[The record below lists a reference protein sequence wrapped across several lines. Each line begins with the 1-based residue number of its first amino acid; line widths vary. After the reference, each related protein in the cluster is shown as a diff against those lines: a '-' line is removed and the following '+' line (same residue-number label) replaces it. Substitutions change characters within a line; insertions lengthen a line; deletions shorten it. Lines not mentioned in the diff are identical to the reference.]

1 MKGYLSPDLYEDT
14 FVSPAFLPQ
23 NISRAGEMHSKEP
36 KDPLPRGDLGL
47 HVALFRERFGVQ
59 ELLQLREL
67 RGAIREARQSHG
79 SAEPQ
84 R

>member
-1 MKGYLSPDLYEDT
+1 MKTL
-14 FVSPAFLPQ
+14 FVSPALLPQ
-23 NISRAGEMHSKEP
+23 NNSYAGEMQSKEP

-47 HVALFRERFGVQ
+47 HMALIRERFGVQ

-67 RGAIREARQSHG
+67 SGAVREARQSHG